1 MALYRAPAID
11 YQNPGHY
18 RSGIFDL
25 QYRNARPYRTEA
37 QYRLG
42 IDDPIGDTGTG
53 VDAQSLLAAL
63 TPADTGSG
71 VEGTYPSITVT
82 LEGGGPVL
90 EWVTGITETHLLSVG
105 STDTGSGADTE
116 ISGVAASDSDAIH
129 WWYGS
134 QQGYRS
140 DVVYQAA
147 KQYRGAGSFIQVAHA
162 QVDTGAGVDTN
173 LIVQNGVTVT
183 EALVYLETHGIYLS
197 QADTGAG
204 VEVSIGGVGL
214 NVEETLVYLEALGDR
229 VFSAEELMDL
239 AEGGG
244 IPIGTVAGPLSLR
257 LDLRY
262 RTNRAGRFPGRM
274 RSRR

>member
-82 LEGGGPVL
+82 LQGGGPVL

-105 STDTGSGADTE
+105 STDTGSGADTQ
-116 ISGVAASDSDAIH
+116 IGGVAVNVSEAINY
-129 WWYGS
+129 WYGS
-134 QQGYRS
+134 QQGYRT
-140 DVVYQAA
+140 DVAYQSA
-147 KQYRGAGSFIQVAHA
+147 KQYRGVGSWISISQTQA
-162 QVDTGAGVDTN
+162 DTGTGTDLVVSFDNA
-173 LIVQNGVTVT
+173 LSVT
-183 EALVYLETHGIYLS
+183 ETSTFLEAHGIYLS

-204 VEVSIGGVGL
+204 AEALAAIGL
-214 NVEETLVYLEALGDR
+214 SVEELSTFLEALGDR
-229 VFSAEELMDL
+229 TLSEEELMDL
-239 AEGGG
+239 AENTGGA
-244 IPIGTVAGPLSLR
+244 IGTVAGPLSLR
-257 LDLRY
+257 LDLRH